1 MPSYK
6 NTRVVYLISTLF
18 LSVITC
24 YAIVTYIFNYDYYHE
39 AFITFGYPTYL
50 IYPLAIIKTLGLIA
64 IWSKKS
70 ELLCSLAYAGFFYNA
85 LLGFTA
91 HLSVGDN
98 QQWSALFALIFAII
112 SYFSLK
118 RLSANE

>member
-1 MPSYK
+1 MASYK
-6 NTRVVYLISTLF
+6 NTRIIYLTSTLF
-18 LSVITC
+18 LSAITS
-24 YAIVTYIFNYDYYHE
+24 YAIITYIFNYDYYHE
-39 AFITFGYPTYL
+39 AFIAFGYPTYL
-50 IYPLAIIKTLGLIA
+50 IYPLATLKILGLIA

-85 LLGFTA
+85 LLGFIA

-98 QQWSALFALIFAII
+98 QQWAALLALIFVII

-118 RLSANE
+118 RLTANE